1 MSIAVS
7 ALVRPSRALRIL
19 TLLAGLAQLAA
30 GCALALGAPA
40 GYRGASLFALA
51 PALAGTMLLACA
63 VRRPKPH
70 RIDISGTGALRVTVQ
85 QGVDAP
91 EQGAAPA
98 AILLPG
104 SVVWPVLM
112 LLRCRVPAPPRA
124 RTLVVL
130 IGRDSVDGAAWRAL
144 AVALAAV
151 GQGAGNT
158 ETRRYDE
165 LNSAGQ

>member
-40 GYRGASLFALA
+40 GYRGAPLFALA

-70 RIDISGTGALRVTVQ
+70 RIDISGTGELRVTVQ
-85 QGVDAP
+85 QGVGAP
-91 EQGAAPA
+91 GPGAAQA
-98 AILLPG
+98 AVLLPG
-104 SVVWPVLM
+104 SAVWPVLM
-112 LLRCRVPAPPRA
+112 VLRCGLPAGPQGRA
-124 RTLVVL
+124 RTLVVHVW
-130 IGRDSVDGAAWRAL
+130 RDGVDAGSWRAL
-144 AVALAAV
+144 AVALAVV
-151 GQGAGNT
+151 GQHAGST
-158 ETRRYDE
+158 P
-165 LNSAGQ
+165 AGR